1 MPPYRK
7 YRTVHT
13 FRKKRR
19 ECVNRLADSFASP
32 TITSGTGAL
41 SEGESAEAPTASST
55 TSGESAIPTVG
66 SLGSGG
72 QEQRRRIDA
81 TFLSN
86 DTPGNGA
93 LSEDE
98 SAHETMAS
106 GESAV
111 PADGPLGSSG
121 QEQRR
126 RIDTTFLSKD
136 DRDRLQR
143 KADEKTADL
152 SSLSATER
160 KLRTLAT
167 TRYDTGPSTAAA
179 TYTVVDIDI
188 VNELLRKTVCQKC
201 VGNSVSIS
209 RGASDYGITVQLSL
223 ECDFCG
229 CLETKWSSRRVSG
242 TAKSNPFEINILAA
256 RAVQSTGN
264 GQTALNDLFSA
275 KGISHRG
282 LHHKTYQGHLKGRL
296 NPAAMDACAKVLSN
310 SASAVK
316 ELYKVLNF
324 GNIGN
329 IAVCFDGTWMTRGHL
344 SHIGVGAVIELFS
357 GYVLDFKVLSN
368 FCLGCKH
375 APSKEDP
382 GYSAWKK
389 NHVCQK
395 NTDSKSGQ
403 MGPEAAVALFER
415 SLSRHGLRYTTMLC
429 DGDSRSF
436 RALEEAKVYGYIN
449 VEKEDCINHV
459 QKRMGTALRNLIQ
472 KHKTEHGESLSGK
485 GRLTGDL
492 ITKLTNYYGW
502 ALKSNVGNIDGVMA
516 IQTKDDATAR
526 GSSIPTSAANED
538 ARIGSDVLGSLVGGG
553 LG

>member
-7 YRTVHT
+7 YRTVHK
-13 FRKKRR
+13 FGKKRR
-19 ECVNRLADSFASP
+19 KCFKRLADSFVSP

-55 TSGESAIPTVG
+55 TSGESAIPADGELTQR
-66 SLGSGG
+66 SSATLHRAMARYLKTNRHT
-72 QEQRRRIDA
+72 RRRRRASPRCPLPAPLEVAARNSDGELTQRSSARIIA
-81 TFLSN
+81 ISSNERRTKKLRIYRLSR
-86 DTPGNGA
+86 PP
-93 LSEDE
+93 
-98 SAHETMAS
+98 S
-106 GESAV
+106 G
-111 PADGPLGSSG
+111 
-121 QEQRR
+121 
-126 RIDTTFLSKD
+126 
-136 DRDRLQR
+136 
-143 KADEKTADL
+143 
-152 SSLSATER
+152 

-167 TRYDTGPSTAAA
+167 TRYDTGPSTSAA

-201 VGNSVSIS
+201 GGNSVSIS
-209 RGASDYGITVQLSL
+209 RGANDYGIAVQMSL
-223 ECDFCG
+223 ECNFCS

-242 TAKSNPFEINILAA
+242 TAKSNPFEINIFAV

-275 KGISHRG
+275 MGISHRG

-329 IAVCFDGTWMTRGHL
+329 IAVCFDGSWMTRGHL

-357 GYVLDFKVLSN
+357 GYVLNFEVLSN

-375 APSKEDP
+375 APPKKDP
-382 GYSAWKK
+382 GYSAWKE

-403 MGPEAAVALFER
+403 MEPEAAVAHFER
-415 SLSRHGLRYTTMLC
+415 FLSHHGLRYTTMLC
-429 DGDSRSF
+429 DGDSRSI

-485 GRLTGDL
+485 GRPTGDL

-502 ALKSNVGNIDGVMA
+502 ALKSNAGNIDGMHKAVMA
-516 IQTKDDATAR
+516 TYHHICSTDEHPNHSLCPSR
-526 GSSIPTSAANED
+526 AN
-538 ARIGSDVLGSLVGGG
+538 SWCKQCCYC
-553 LG
+553 